1 MDIVPGVAS
10 LPSDTFQLTVEY
22 TIEIE
27 NVGPDPLNLGP
38 SGATAF
44 GIRDLL
50 PL

>member
-1 MDIVPGVAS
+1 

-27 NVGPDPLNLGP
+27 NVGPDTLNLGP